1 MPSAP
6 KHTSAAGLDLS
17 RTLTFFFEDPDWVQ
31 KLLVGSLF
39 ALLSPLLIGT
49 VFIAGYAVALARN
62 TMRGATPLL
71 PEWDDLKEIFIDGL
85 KGVAISLAH
94 KLPVLLLIFMT
105 CLALFGGIFLHSGE
119 RTVPEEFLYFG
130 LPVLLAGWLIVVV
143 LSFAILVY
151 VPAAFVRFIRT
162 NRLGAAFDVME
173 NIAFIRD
180 HSAAYLTALLAIL
193 LASFIAQFGFIVFC
207 IGIFPAF
214 FWSACVMGYVIGEL
228 ARLAGG
234 EGSADGQKTR
244 V

>member
-1 MPSAP
+1 MSSAP
-6 KHTSAAGLDLS
+6 KHAAEGLELS

-31 KLLVGSLF
+31 KLLIGSLF
-39 ALLSPLLIGT
+39 ALLSPFLIGT

-71 PEWDDLKEIFIDGL
+71 PEWDDLQAIFIDGL

-94 KLPVLLLIFMT
+94 KLPVFILIFMT

-119 RTVPEEFLYFG
+119 RAVPEDFLYFG
-130 LPVLLAGWLIVVV
+130 LPALLAGWFVVFV

-151 VPAAFVRFIRT
+151 VPAAFVRFVQT
-162 NRLGAAFDVME
+162 DRLGAAFDVME
-173 NIAFIRD
+173 NVAFIRNN
-180 HSAAYLTALLAIL
+180 SAAYLTALLAIL
-193 LASFIAQFGFIVFC
+193 LASFIAQFGFIVLC
-207 IGIFPAF
+207 IGIFPAI

-234 EGSADGQKTR
+234 ASTDEGEEA
-244 V
+244 

>member
-6 KHTSAAGLDLS
+6 ENNSAASTARLDLS

-105 CLALFGGIFLHSGE
+105 CLALFGGIFLDSGE

-130 LPVLLAGWLIVVV
+130 LPVLLAGWLVVVV

-173 NIAFIRD
+173 NVAFIRD
-180 HSAAYLTALLAIL
+180 HSTAYLMALLAIL
-193 LASFIAQFGFIVFC
+193 LAGFIAQFGFIVFC

-234 EGSADGQKTR
+234 EESADG
-244 V
+244 

>member
-1 MPSAP
+1 MSSTPKRSAE
-6 KHTSAAGLDLS
+6 ALDLS

-39 ALLSPLLIGT
+39 ALLSPFLIGT

-94 KLPVLLLIFMT
+94 KLPVLILIFLT
-105 CLALFGGIFLHSGE
+105 FLALFGGIFLHRGE
-119 RTVPEEFLYFG
+119 RAVPEEFLFFG
-130 LPVLLAGWLIVVV
+130 LPVLLAGWLVVFL
-143 LSFAILVY
+143 LSFAILLY

-162 NRLGAAFDVME
+162 NRLGAAFDVIE

-180 HSAAYLTALLAIL
+180 HSADYLTALLAIL

-234 EGSADGQKTR
+234 EGSADAQRR

>member
-1 MPSAP
+1 MSSIPNDTAE
-6 KHTSAAGLDLS
+6 GLDLS

-39 ALLSPLLIGT
+39 ALLSPFLIGT

-71 PEWDDLKEIFIDGL
+71 PEWDDLREIFIDGL

-94 KLPVLLLIFMT
+94 KLPVFILTFLTF
-105 CLALFGGIFLHSGE
+105 LALFGGIFLHGGE
-119 RTVPEEFLYFG
+119 RAIPEEFLYFG
-130 LPVLLAGWLIVVV
+130 LPALLAAWLVVFV
-143 LSFAILVY
+143 FSFAILVH
-151 VPAAFVRFIRT
+151 VPAAFVRFVRT

-173 NIAFIRD
+173 NIAFIRN

-193 LASFIAQFGFIVFC
+193 LASFIAQFGFIALC
-207 IGIFPAF
+207 IGIFPAI
-214 FWSACVMGYVIGEL
+214 FWSACVVGYVIGEL

-234 EGSADGQKTR
+234 ALADEGEAP
-244 V
+244 